1 MRVIK
6 GIVLFCFSVILV
18 SSCFDPPEFS
28 DIPEITFKDIKFKE
42 VGGAADYD
50 SLILYLDFK
59 DGNGDV
65 GLSSLNPE
73 DFDPPYHFENY
84 FVTDAAATGD
94 TIPVLSRTVSTG
106 VGGTI
111 YTILNPDS
119 IGGKLVTS
127 KTKAKPNYGYLPAY
141 NPESCVN
148 YSFLS
153 DVLLPLKSVDASFD
167 IQDTISL
174 NGRKYAVIKEAVLY
188 KPNPNHYNIEV
199 KFWRFQNG
207 SFVEYDWFKEYCITY
222 DGRFPTS
229 LSDFPTYKDHPIE
242 GTIRYAM
249 PNTSFLAIF
258 GNTQIK
264 ISARIRDRAL
274 HVSNEVITPPFDL
287 NAIR

>member
-6 GIVLFCFSVILV
+6 GIVLFCFSVVLV
-18 SSCFDPPEFS
+18 SGCFDPPEFS
-28 DIPEITFKDIKFKE
+28 DTPQITFRDIKFKE

-65 GLSSLNPE
+65 GLSALDPT

-84 FVTDAAATGD
+84 FVEDEGGTGD
-94 TIPVLSRTVSTG
+94 TIPVLSRSFSTG

-127 KTKAKPNYGYLPAY
+127 KTRSKTNYGYLPVY
-141 NPESCVN
+141 DPQSCVN

-153 DVLLPLKSVDASFD
+153 DVLVPLKNTDPSFD
-167 IQDTISL
+167 IQDTVKL
-174 NGRKYAVIKEAVLY
+174 NGRKYARIKEAVLF
-188 KPNPNHYNIEV
+188 KSNPNHYNIEI
-199 KFWRFQNG
+199 KFWRFQGGN
-207 SFVEYDWFKEYCITY
+207 FVEFDWFKEYCLTFN
-222 DGRFPTS
+222 GRFPTS
-229 LSDFPTYKDHPIE
+229 LNDFPTYKDRPID
-242 GTIRYAM
+242 GSIRYAM
-249 PNTSFLAIF
+249 ANTSFLAVF
-258 GNTQIK
+258 GSTRLR

-274 HVSNEVITPPFDL
+274 HVSNEVVTPEFDL

>member
-6 GIVLFCFSVILV
+6 GIVLFCFSVVLV
-18 SSCFDPPEFS
+18 SGCFDPPEFS
-28 DIPEITFKDIKFKE
+28 DTPQITFRDIKFKE

-65 GLSSLNPE
+65 GLSALDPT

-84 FVTDAAATGD
+84 FVEDEGGTGD
-94 TIPVLSRTVSTG
+94 TIPVLSRSFSTG

-127 KTKAKPNYGYLPAY
+127 KTRSKTNYGYLPVY
-141 NPESCVN
+141 DPQSCVN

-153 DVLLPLKSVDASFD
+153 DVLVPLKNTDPSFD
-167 IQDTISL
+167 IQDTVKL
-174 NGRKYAVIKEAVLY
+174 NGRKYARIKEAVLF
-188 KPNPNHYNIEV
+188 KSNPNHYNIEI
-199 KFWRFQNG
+199 KFWRFQSGN
-207 SFVEYDWFKEYCITY
+207 FVEFDWFKEYCLTFN
-222 DGRFPTS
+222 GRFPTS
-229 LSDFPTYKDHPIE
+229 LNDFPTYKDRPID
-242 GTIRYAM
+242 GSIRYAM
-249 PNTSFLAIF
+249 ANTSFLAVF
-258 GNTQIK
+258 GSTRLR

-274 HVSNEVITPPFDL
+274 HVSNEVVTPEFDL